1 MKQQTAR
8 RIANFL
14 FSSAKLSSRNKK
26 TFIGSKALPAELRTT
41 SKK

>member
-8 RIANFL
+8 RIADFL
-14 FSSAKLSSRNKK
+14 FASAKLSSRNKK
-26 TFIGSKALPAELRTT
+26 TFIGSKALPAELRN

>member
-8 RIANFL
+8 RIADFL
-14 FSSAKLSSRNKK
+14 LASAKLSARNKK
-26 TFIGSKALPAELRTT
+26 TFIGAKELPAELKD